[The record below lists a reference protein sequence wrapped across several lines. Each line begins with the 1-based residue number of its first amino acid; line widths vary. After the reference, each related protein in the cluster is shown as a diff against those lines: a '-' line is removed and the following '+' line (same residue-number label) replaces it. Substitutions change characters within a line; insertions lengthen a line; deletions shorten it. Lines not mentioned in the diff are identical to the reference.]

1 MAEGTTSPE
10 KYPNLRERVDE
21 TLYTLLH
28 PRSQIEG
35 DVVFGMLGA
44 WAGGVATGGSGEA
57 ILAGAALSTLL
68 KPATAAAMRFID
80 RDKDAIAPDH
90 ILKVLYNSARSFAT
104 GQSPLDK

>member
-1 MAEGTTSPE
+1 MSEGTIGPE

-21 TLYTLLH
+21 TLYTLLYPNSH
-28 PRSQIEG
+28 IEV

-57 ILAGAALSTLL
+57 ILAGVALSTLL
-68 KPATAAAMRFID
+68 KPATATAQKFID
-80 RDKDAIAPDH
+80 RDRDAITPDH
-90 ILKVLYNSARSFAT
+90 ILKVLYNSAKSFAT